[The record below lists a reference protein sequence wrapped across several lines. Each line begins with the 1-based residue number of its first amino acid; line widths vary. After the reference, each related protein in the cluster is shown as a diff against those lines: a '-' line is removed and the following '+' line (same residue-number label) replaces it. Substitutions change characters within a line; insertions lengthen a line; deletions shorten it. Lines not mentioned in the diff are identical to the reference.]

1 VHINLYSKYEKQLN
15 NIVLGWI
22 KSYFL
27 LKYKLLLECVQALLM
42 LPEGN
47 KIKLKGVSLKEKN
60 KKKEL

>member
-1 VHINLYSKYEKQLN
+1 
-15 NIVLGWI
+15 
-22 KSYFL
+22 
-27 LKYKLLLECVQALLM
+27 LLECVQALLM